1 MNKFFYDLTKRN
13 WGFPWHI
20 IIAWGITDVAM
31 IWVPW
36 FWILFG
42 IIIIGFIYERIQ
54 DSTGTVEDMIANV
67 AGFVFGA
74 LL

>member
-1 MNKFFYDLTKRN
+1 MTQFFYDLTKRN

-31 IWVPW
+31 IWVLW